1 MQNLAPPSSISNV
14 MSLDTKGD
22 DYYHMMRFFSM
33 ATANLNQTGNGEGSR
48 MKNKTIKCPM
58 KVSKKHKKH

>member
-1 MQNLAPPSSISNV
+1 MKNQTTTTASNV

-58 KVSKKHKKH
+58 KVSNKNHKEH

>member
-1 MQNLAPPSSISNV
+1 